1 MTNKEKFLI
10 DNVGFHYEDLS
21 LIRQTE
27 LDVIKNEL
35 GVSKDWMLL
44 ALSRDTVD
52 NWNHWGFTLM
62 RKPDFK
68 KNIDLLEKQINNLS
82 EEKFEKENNRKN
94 QKNPQLYV
102 DEKTFRKKWEA
113 VKKQGCLYTAK
124 EAEARNLSYYYTY
137 NSALNPERYSAIDL
151 MIAQD
156 TIDENNWNVFV
167 MSIQEVKV
175 IEISI

>member
-1 MTNKEKFLI
+1 MRFNKNK
-10 DNVGFHYEDLS
+10 
-21 LIRQTE
+21 
-27 LDVIKNEL
+27 
-35 GVSKDWMLL
+35 SK
-44 ALSRDTVD
+44 
-52 NWNHWGFTLM
+52 
-62 RKPDFK
+62 
-68 KNIDLLEKQINNLS
+68 EKQINNLS

-94 QKNPQLYV
+94 QKNPQLYI
-102 DEKTFRKKWEA
+102 DEETFRKKWEA

-124 EAEARNLSYYYTY
+124 EAEARNLSHYYTY

-156 TIDENNWNVFV
+156 TIDENDWDVFV

>member
-1 MTNKEKFLI
+1 MTNKERFLI

-21 LIRQTE
+21 LIRQAE

-35 GVSKDWMLL
+35 GVSKEWMLL

-68 KNIDLLEKQINNLS
+68 KNIDILEKQINNLT

-94 QKNPQLYV
+94 QKNPQLYI
-102 DEKTFRKKWEA
+102 DEATFRKRWEA
-113 VKKQGCLYTAK
+113 VKKQGCLYTA
-124 EAEARNLSYYYTY
+124 EDAEARNLSHYYTY
-137 NSALNPERYSAIDL
+137 SSTLNPERYSAIDL

-156 TIDENNWNVFV
+156 TIDENDWSVFV

-175 IEISI
+175 IGISI

>member
-102 DEKTFRKKWEA
+102 DEETFRKKWEA

-124 EAEARNLSYYYTY
+124 EAKARNLSHYYTY
-137 NSALNPERYSAIDL
+137 NGALNSERYSAIDL

-156 TIDENNWNVFV
+156 TIDENDWAVFV

-175 IEISI
+175 IEINI